1 MTSADIHI
9 DDFYRDTAKTLVLLY
24 NHFPRTMTLYVE
36 DVSGPDTPDE
46 FGLHSKRHEAC
57 LSTLLWLGTAGYLNY
72 TSLVRREAIEE
83 ATLTHKAFILLNSAS
98 DDSSAVISTTTPSP
112 APAMLNPLEAHGSD
126 ALLINQL
133 RQELQNGTS
142 ASLAITVKKVM
153 SLSSAL

>member
-9 DDFYRDTAKTLVLLY
+9 DDFYRDTAKALVLLY
-24 NHFPRTMTLYVE
+24 NHFPRALTLYVE

-46 FGLHSKRHEAC
+46 FGLHSKRHESC

-83 ATLTHKAFILLNSAS
+83 ATLTHRAFLLLNSAEQ
-98 DDSSAVISTTTPSP
+98 AQ
-112 APAMLNPLEAHGSD
+112 ALNPLEAHGSD
-126 ALLINQL
+126 ALFINQL

-142 ASLAITVKKVM
+142 LSLAITVKKM
-153 SLSSAL
+153 MALSNSI